1 MMKRSVLFVFI
12 SMLVLSGYAKT
23 KWDIDVTEIKLDYL
37 VYDSKESLT
46 KQLNDIQK
54 NKEFIKSNKVFTTLW
69 DKNHTDNY
77 LNSTKFIECAVTHD
91 LAQYYLD
98 SSYNSFP
105 KEWQLNYKNFSRKNY
120 VLSDLE
126 NQYKKYYKVSIDET
140 AISDYKKAL
149 SVLKDLGLYNV
160 IYFSEMGSKE
170 SYDLALNEGGW
181 VTEFNTITQKWPVQ
195 NMEIVSAII
204 KENGFDTT
212 IPYLNE
218 IVAFS
223 LYLTIYY
230 GSTISQNVSSLYGS
244 SIPEYSYAT
253 LTERNKIL
261 ASNAIKEKNK
271 PDDKPS
277 EVKQDSTVAT
287 EKSYNPYSEE
297 AIQKEYSYISNPDI
311 FNNRIVKSK
320 DGLYGLIN
328 QNNKNVILCLLESLF
343 YDNNLGCYVG
353 KNGVI
358 IVYYDK
364 NGNLIKS
371 ETAYDQ
377 NDSYYSNNSGT
388 SSSTS
393 SAMADL
399 YKKWADDC
407 FRSADFF
414 YEQAEWARTH
424 GDSILYQLNK
434 QKGDEQRRKGNE
446 YLKLAQ

>member
-23 KWDIDVTEIKLDYL
+23 KWDIDVTEMKLDYL
-37 VYDSKESLT
+37 YFDSKESVN
-46 KQLNDIQK
+46 KQLNVIQK
-54 NKEFIKSNKVFTTLW
+54 NKDFIKANKVFTTLW
-69 DKNHTDNY
+69 DKNHSANY

-91 LAQYYLD
+91 LAQFYLE
-98 SSYNSFP
+98 SSYNTFP
-105 KEWQLNYKNFSRKNY
+105 KEWQLNYKSFSRKNY

-170 SYDLALNEGGW
+170 SYDLALNEGEW

-230 GSTISQNVSSLYGS
+230 GTSISQKTSSLYGS

-261 ASNAIKEKNK
+261 ANNEIKEKNK
-271 PDDKPS
+271 LENKPS
-277 EVKQDSTVAT
+277 EVKQNSKAVT
-287 EKSYNPYSEE
+287 EKNYSPNSDE
-297 AIQKEYSYISNPDI
+297 AIKREYSYISNPDI
-311 FNNRIVKSK
+311 FNNRIVKSNE
-320 DGLYGLIN
+320 GYYGLIN
-328 QNNKNVILCLLESLF
+328 QKNSPIIFCLLNSLF

-353 KNGVI
+353 KNGVT
-358 IVYYDK
+358 IVYYDR

-407 FRSADFF
+407 FRSADIF

-424 GDSILYQLNK
+424 DDSFLYQSNK
-434 QKGDEQRRKGNE
+434 QKGDELRRKGNE